1 LMLTVSTPCTVPNRG
16 SVAGCRFTG
25 LRSRTPPRPGKDC
38 VVSFPRFPH
47 EAAILARV
55 VARQSQTVTKSAPFY
70 HPSPVT
76 GVGETHRLGPLHNL
90 ALLHRRRKSRHSDLA
105 LVNHVHTK
113 RRHATSDG
121 GRAPGLGHGGAMRNC
136 SSRGAERGQEAKA
149 GRERSAGR
157 NHGGRH
163 QRGEEPHCTE
173 DFSASASW
181 AESGMQEG
189 NFVSPDPEPEPV
201 LADSLGGQSLFKST
215 LVQNPKNLFG
225 ILTGCDLSTLGSR
238 RN

>member
-1 LMLTVSTPCTVPNRG
+1 MMLTVSTPCTVPNRG

-121 GRAPGLGHGGAMRNC
+121 GRAPGLGHGGAAISVVR
-136 SSRGAERGQEAKA
+136 SRIVLRISLLPRVGRRA
-149 GRERSAGR
+149 GCRRETSCPPTLNRS
-157 NHGGRH
+157 
-163 QRGEEPHCTE
+163 
-173 DFSASASW
+173 
-181 AESGMQEG
+181 
-189 NFVSPDPEPEPV
+189 
-201 LADSLGGQSLFKST
+201 
-215 LVQNPKNLFG
+215 
-225 ILTGCDLSTLGSR
+225 LS
-238 RN
+238 